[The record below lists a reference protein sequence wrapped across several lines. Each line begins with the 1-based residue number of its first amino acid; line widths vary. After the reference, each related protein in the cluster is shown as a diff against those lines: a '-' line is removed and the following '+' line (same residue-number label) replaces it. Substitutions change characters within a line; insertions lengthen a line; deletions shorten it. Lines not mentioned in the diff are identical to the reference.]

1 MVDAG
6 GDWILLI
13 AYAIIILTLVGMG
26 LGIVIIMTNDQNAL
40 RRTRRRRRD
49 MYLTAPFGT
58 FMLQQRRGQRQQ
70 HHHHQPRTPNNNHNN
85 TTLRREWLFE
95 PADMTF
101 YRTTQV
107 PWTPNYLDFHFDD
120 GEVDIYDPES
130 QNVHDTIVQRSIR
143 NKFQDC
149 SSSPSSKGSSFQNV
163 KDRLL
168 AFANSH
174 FPVARRQKVSEVLK
188 TIEAR
193 DTPIFNL
200 DGKTEKD
207 ILGYVF
213 SNVEP
218 GGDHTE
224 LILQLEDCVE
234 NGQVVCS
241 TGVATR
247 IMNTL
252 FLKDPDNAPK
262 TRSVVRQA
270 MLQDAATL
278 RSQFPDDSPSA
289 FTQRLESYFTS
300 SSTAGSL
307 LLSDDE
313 IKQEIASWGADI

>member
-1 MVDAG
+1 MADSG

-13 AYAIIILTLVGMG
+13 VYAAIILILVGMG
-26 LGIVIIMTNDQNAL
+26 IGIVVIMTNDENA
-40 RRTRRRRRD
+40 RRRRRRTL
-49 MYLTAPFGT
+49 LTATPFGT
-58 FMLQQRRGQRQQ
+58 FMLQQRQGTLPPQRQV
-70 HHHHQPRTPNNNHNN
+70 
-85 TTLRREWLFE
+85 RREWLFE

-101 YRTTQV
+101 YQRTQV

-120 GEVDIYDPES
+120 GEVDVYDPES

-143 NKFQDC
+143 DKFQDSAVA
-149 SSSPSSKGSSFQNV
+149 SSSSSTGVSFQTV

-168 AFANSH
+168 SFANTH
-174 FPVARRQKVSEVLK
+174 FSVPRRQNVSEVLK

-207 ILGYVF
+207 VLGFVF
-213 SNVEP
+213 SKVDP
-218 GGDHTE
+218 DDHKE

-252 FLKDPDNAPK
+252 FLKDPANAPK

-270 MLQDAATL
+270 MLHDAATL
-278 RSQFPDDSPSA
+278 RSKFPDDSPSA
-289 FTQRLESYFTS
+289 FTQRLESHFTS
-300 SSTAGSL
+300 SSNGTTAGSF

-313 IKQEIASWGADI
+313 IKEEIASWGADI